1 MAATGG
7 EIRELGANEVAE
19 GVVRG
24 VAAAAMA
31 ERSVELEE
39 AGYELAEQGLAEV
52 AIAGAAADVARD
64 LAAEGVAE
72 VAEGAADLGA
82 ADEMAKKAK

>member
-1 MAATGG
+1 MSQSSWQCKRIHNMAATGG

-31 ERSVELEE
+31 ERSF
-39 AGYELAEQGLAEV
+39 ELAEASTEQAHLP
-52 AIAGAAADVARD
+52 GA
-64 LAAEGVAE
+64 
-72 VAEGAADLGA
+72 
-82 ADEMAKKAK
+82 